1 MGTSASNNGPKKN
14 SSLLPSWAS
23 SLENTSNDDKSQN
36 GNNDKPIDSNDSQ
49 TSDNSNESAITGN
62 WAAAKGALSRYARG
76 TNGSSLRK
84 ASQSYVKTLGGS
96 SKATKS
102 AVKGIA
108 TGGIF
113 LNFVSNISTNGF
125 VKTLEKFGLSDCIG
139 KSSEEVLAKIADR
152 IAPIGSTNDEAIAR
166 DATLETLDFLY
177 EKLLEE
183 GKELDS
189 LESLDEQTM
198 KDSVGEYISTY
209 IYKKWLY
216 EVGLAIEKNELTE
229 KEAVALEK
237 EIKEFVRDET
247 KSALREK
254 NILTLNLSEGDG
266 KKIIENIFELAYSTI
281 SK

>member
-1 MGTSASNNGPKKN
+1 MGTSASNNGPKRN

-23 SLENTSNDDKSQN
+23 NLDDTSNDDKSQN
-36 GNNDKPIDSNDSQ
+36 GNNDKPTDPNDSQ
-49 TSDNSNESAITGN
+49 TSDNSNESPITGN

-102 AVKGIA
+102 AVKGIV

-113 LNFVSNISTNGF
+113 LNFVSNISTSGF